1 MKSNGLLKPTTIYPV
16 IPMSSLDNVNI
27 VNCIEMILE

>member
-1 MKSNGLLKPTTIYPV
+1 MKSVKLFKPTTINPV